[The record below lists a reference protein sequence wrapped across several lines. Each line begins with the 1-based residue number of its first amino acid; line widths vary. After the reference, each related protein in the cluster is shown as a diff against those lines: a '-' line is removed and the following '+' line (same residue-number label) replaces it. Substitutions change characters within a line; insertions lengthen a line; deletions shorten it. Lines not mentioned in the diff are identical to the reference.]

1 LGNYFH
7 VDGKQLQQQYKDH
20 LSDYHQWSQLI
31 HAHEWILFENNIGP
45 FLTIDETSLSQ
56 GELYTIVTNKAAKG
70 KRGALVAMVKG
81 TKAQDVINILMKIP
95 EYKRKKVREVT
106 LDMAPNMEM
115 IIKRSFPNASRVT
128 DRFHVQQLASEGVQ
142 QMRIAYRWQAIEEE
156 SMAMKKA
163 KESNVNY
170 EPEVFENGD
179 TLKQLLARSRYL
191 LFKRKHKWTPS
202 QEIRAKILFDKF
214 PDLKKAY
221 KLSMKLSYIFDNTYD
236 KGVALTKLARW
247 YDEVEKAGFQT
258 FQTIANSIEAHYQ
271 TILNFFINR
280 STNAAA
286 ESFNAK
292 IKAFRATSRGVRD
305 VRFFLFRLAKIYA

>member
-1 LGNYFH
+1 M
-7 VDGKQLQQQYKDH
+7 
-20 LSDYHQWSQLI
+20 SDYHQWPQLG
-31 HAHEWILFENNIGP
+31 HAHEWIIFENNIGP

-81 TKAQDVINILMKIP
+81 TKAEDVINILKKIP
-95 EYKRKKVREVT
+95 EFKRRKVKEVT

-128 DRFHVQQLASEGVQ
+128 DRFHVQQLACDGVQ
-142 QMRIAYRWQAIEEE
+142 QMRIAYRWQAIEAE
-156 SMAMKKA
+156 SIAMKQA
-163 KESNVNY
+163 KEANKSY
-170 EPEVFENGD
+170 QPDVFENGD

-202 QEIRAKILFDKF
+202 QEVRAKILFEQF

-221 KLSMKLSYIFDNTYD
+221 KLSMKLAYIFDNTYD
-236 KGVALTKLARW
+236 KGVAFTKLARW
-247 YDEVEKAGFQT
+247 YQEVETTGFQT
-258 FQTIANSIEAHYQ
+258 FQTIVNSIQAHYQ
-271 TILNFFINR
+271 TILNYFNNR

-305 VRFFLFRLAKIYA
+305 VKFFLFRLSKIYA

>member
-1 LGNYFH
+1 M
-7 VDGKQLQQQYKDH
+7 
-20 LSDYHQWSQLI
+20 
-31 HAHEWILFENNIGP
+31 FENNIGP

-221 KLSMKLSYIFDNTYD
+221 KLSMKLSHIFDNTYD

>member
-1 LGNYFH
+1 M
-7 VDGKQLQQQYKDH
+7 
-20 LSDYHQWSQLI
+20 SDYHQWSQLK
-31 HAHEWILFENNIGP
+31 HAQEWILFENNIGP

-221 KLSMKLSYIFDNTYD
+221 KLSMKLSHIFDNTYD
-236 KGVALTKLARW
+236 KGVAFTKLARW

-271 TILNFFINR
+271 TILNFFNNR

-305 VRFFLFRLAKIYA
+305 VKFFLFRLAKIYA